1 MRGMIRTALALVL
14 MSTWT
19 SGTNAASLRVSPAQF
34 ILHDVQPGKVY
45 DIYADTAL
53 RLTVYNDDESS
64 RTWTFSAH
72 RPSER
77 GQWER
82 GYGEI
87 PDAQWLWF
95 GQPEIT
101 ILPDSKSYGH
111 FFLRIPDEEQY
122 YNQHWV
128 VTLSVQGKSG
138 AASIGLAVNI
148 RAQIET
154 TSDVNVSGRPYGL
167 LGMKPSALL
176 FEDVK
181 PGVTARSEVL
191 LYNNDVKAH
200 SYKISSLLA
209 DQEIDKKKYLKH
221 DFEAIP
227 NSGWIRTDTEI
238 RIEAGKFAVL
248 EVAVEIPRDAA
259 LEGAKWEELLLI
271 QPDEGRAEFVRVQV
285 LTAQK
290 EANE

>member
-1 MRGMIRTALALVL
+1 MTSLIRFALALVL
-14 MSTWT
+14 MSIWAT
-19 SGTNAASLRVSPAQF
+19 GTNAASLRVSPAQF

-45 DIYADTAL
+45 DIYAETAL

-64 RTWTFSAH
+64 RTWTLSVH

-87 PDAQWLWF
+87 PDARWVWF

-101 ILPDSKSYGH
+101 IPPDSKARGH
-111 FFLRIPDEEQY
+111 FFLEIPDEERY

-154 TSDVNVSGRPYGL
+154 TSDPDVGGRPYGL
-167 LGMKPSALL
+167 LGMKPSTIL

-181 PGVTARSEVL
+181 PGVAARSEVL

-209 DQEIDKKKYLKH
+209 DEEIDKKKYLKH
-221 DFEAIP
+221 DFVAIP
-227 NSGWIRTDTEI
+227 NPGWISTDSEI
-238 RIEAGKFAVL
+238 LIEAGKSAVL
-248 EVAVEIPRDAA
+248 EVVVEIPRDAA
-259 LEGAKWEELLLI
+259 LGGEKWEELLLI

-290 EANE
+290 EATE